1 MKLKKFNF
9 KIVNSTNDLAIQI
22 IKNTNNKSGIVIAER
37 QKKGRGQ
44 YGKKWTS
51 FKWNLFVSI
60 FFQIDKVQLSLK
72 DLTKVNCH
80 LVKRLLS
87 NFYNGK
93 ITIKKPNDLLI
104 NKMKISGILQEILT
118 KSDEKF
124 IIIGVG
130 VNLIK
135 SPTIKKYL
143 TTNLFDLTGIKI
155 TPNNAALK
163 LKKIYETF
171 IPMFPKFNIKN
182 LDRNLKW
189 LLLVI

>member
-22 IKNTNNKSGIVIAER
+22 IKKNNNKSGVVIAEK

-51 FKWNLFVSI
+51 FKGNLFVSI
-60 FFQIDKVQLSLK
+60 FFRVNIVQSSLK
-72 DLTKVNCH
+72 NLTKINCL
-80 LVKRLLS
+80 LVKKLLS
-87 NFYNGK
+87 NFYKDK

-104 NKMKISGILQEILT
+104 NNMKIAGILQETLS
-118 KSDEKF
+118 KSGKTF
-124 IIIGVG
+124 IIVGIGI
-130 VNLIK
+130 NLIK
-135 SPTIKKYL
+135 SPSIKGYL
-143 TTNLFDLTGIKI
+143 TTNLFDLTGVKI

-182 LDRNLKW
+182 LDRNLK
-189 LLLVI
+189 

>member
-9 KIVNSTNDLAIQI
+9 KIINSTNDRALQI
-22 IKNTNNKSGIVIAER
+22 IKNTNNKSGIVIAEK

-51 FKWNLFVSI
+51 FKGNLFISI
-60 FFQIDKVQLSLK
+60 FFQINKVQLSLK
-72 DLTKVNCH
+72 DLTKINCL
-80 LVKRLLS
+80 LVKKLLS

-104 NKMKISGILQEILT
+104 NKMKISGILQETLS
-118 KSDEKF
+118 KSGKTF
-124 IIIGVG
+124 IIVGIGI
-130 VNLIK
+130 NLIK
-135 SPTIKKYL
+135 SPSIKGYL
-143 TTNLFDLTGIKI
+143 TTNLFDLTGVKI

-171 IPMFPKFNIKN
+171 IPMFAKFNIKN
-182 LDRNLKW
+182 IDRNLK
-189 LLLVI
+189 